1 MKTLIRLYSRQLS
14 HLHASYFPSNFTE
27 IALASSSEYRR
38 AHAWPQDLI
47 AAVNVTALVVY
58 FASNCNSDFRQV
70 YAAFSY

>member
-1 MKTLIRLYSRQLS
+1 MKALLRVFSRQLS

-38 AHAWPQDLI
+38 AHAWPHDLI

-70 YAAFSY
+70 YEALSY